1 MNNNNKQISEIHFF
15 CKKQLL
21 QKALN
26 VFQSILEKKSL
37 IPIFSNIKIDII
49 DSQIVFSG
57 MNIEIACKTSMNI
70 INLQNNQNNSIAI
83 LVNGHIFYDII
94 RKINS
99 DEITIKKNKD
109 ENFIEILSQNF
120 YCKMSLQ
127 ENEKFPHI
135 NTLDDEKCFFMD
147 AKILYTSIESVLSCA
162 SINDSRS
169 FLCAIKIIQS
179 INNEIEFITTDSH
192 RMAYIK
198 WDNEDLQKIK
208 INQEIDVLIPRKTAS
223 FILKFLKESYDKE
236 ISFKISNQKILFI
249 FMDPKE
255 DSLKTI
261 IISKIQDAKY
271 PNFRKLLNFNFNLK
285 FNLKLNE
292 IIDSVD
298 RAMIFLDEKHSK
310 ILNLELKLNQNQ
322 IIIISQSDDKGFIKI
337 EINNI
342 SFIKLNPE
350 IINKENYILSINAYY
365 FYDILKS
372 MKSDIITFG
381 FNQEKLPLYISD
393 GNFLKKMYLLMPMSL

>member
-49 DSQIVFSG
+49 DSQILFSG

-310 ILNLELKLNQNQ
+310 ILNLELKLNHNQ

-342 SFIKLNPE
+342 SFIKLNPS
-350 IINKENYILSINAYY
+350 IINQENYKLSINAYY

-381 FNQEKLPLYISD
+381 FNQERLPLYISD